1 MKSIIQI
8 IFILYLNSFLYAKS
22 YQVTIPIELLKDPVY
37 NEFEKYLNYNN
48 VENIED
54 KQIVYYKYSSYED
67 LKNAYEPVKFFNK
80 ILKKNTLKMNYYV
93 EAHFKGKIPIRCI
106 IHYEDDNY
114 IDIELDSSGKAIREY
129 NSYTK
134 SILVHIFRQ
143 NNLIYI
149 ISCNIESKQ
158 KVCYIDYTFESPNA
172 PHYESV
178 KLYKEFPN
186 KMLRRDQYQTLIKE
200 KILEKSS
207 KDFFQKRLEEEKVF
221 LTKEIHYFK
230 NYEGNII
237 FSDITTSKNNQY
249 IKVFYKHQKPFK
261 AHLYSEKKLIKS
273 LELNEQGQITKVI
286 DFKSLNVKEYKYND
300 KHIDEIECLYLKG
313 TCSVKEIKDITI

>member
-22 YQVTIPIELLKDPVY
+22 HQVTTPIELLKEPVY
-37 NEFEKYLNYNN
+37 NEFKKYLNYNN

-54 KQIVYYKYSSYED
+54 KQIVYYKYSSYEN
-67 LKNAYEPVKFFNK
+67 LKNAYEPIKFFNK
-80 ILKKNTLKMNYYV
+80 VLKKDTLRMNYYV
-93 EAHFKGKIPIRCI
+93 EAHFKDKIPIRCI
-106 IHYEDDNY
+106 IHYEDGNY

-172 PHYESV
+172 PHYEAV
-178 KLYKEFPN
+178 KIYKEFPN
-186 KMLRRDQYQTLIKE
+186 KMLRRDQYQKLIKE

-207 KDFFQKRLEEEKVF
+207 KDFFQKLLEEENVVF
-221 LTKEIHYFK
+221 TKKIHYFK
-230 NYEGNII
+230 NYESNIK
-237 FSDITTSKNNQY
+237 FSDITTSTNNQY

-261 AHLYSEKKLIKS
+261 AHWYSKNKLTKS
-273 LELNEQGQITKVI
+273 VELNEQEQITKVI
-286 DFKSLNVKEYKYND
+286 DFKFLTIKEYKYHD
-300 KHIDEIECLYLKG
+300 KRIDEIECLYLQG
-313 TCSVKEIKDITI
+313 TCSIREVEQVKM